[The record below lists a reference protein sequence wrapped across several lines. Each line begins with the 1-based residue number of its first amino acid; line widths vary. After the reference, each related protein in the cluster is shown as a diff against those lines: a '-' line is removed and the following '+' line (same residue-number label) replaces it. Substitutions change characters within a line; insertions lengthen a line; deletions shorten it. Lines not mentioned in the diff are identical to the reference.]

1 MRTGCLVVILF
12 AVNAIAASACTI
24 NSVSLSGTQLTVGGS
39 GFSSI
44 PLTLTF
50 NGKNVSIASSSS
62 TKIVGT
68 LSAVPTT
75 GSYRVGLKCDT
86 ESTSSYV
93 TIPAPNVVA
102 TVALFNQSTAIGTT
116 SLFTPS
122 TTGLY
127 RITLYIR
134 ISATSL
140 SEYTP
145 AVTWNDEAGSEEFQ
159 TSAGDT
165 VGLEAV
171 AERPVRFVAGQP
183 VSYNVGISAGIG
195 TPPTYEFAIAIEQL
209 TSE

>member
-1 MRTGCLVVILF
+1 M
-12 AVNAIAASACTI
+12 A
-24 NSVSLSGTQLTVGGS
+24 
-39 GFSSI
+39 
-44 PLTLTF
+44 TL
-50 NGKNVSIASSSS
+50 
-62 TKIVGT
+62 
-68 LSAVPTT
+68 
-75 GSYRVGLKCDT
+75 
-86 ESTSSYV
+86 
-93 TIPAPNVVA
+93 
-102 TVALFNQSTAIGTT
+102 ALFNQSTAIGTT
-116 SLFTPS
+116 TLFSPS

-165 VGLEAV
+165 LGLEAV
-171 AERPVRFVAGQP
+171 AERPVRFVAGQS

-209 TSE
+209 TSK